1 MLRPEMPNHTKSQQ
15 EKSSRNRSQR
25 NQGNINGAMQPLFAA
40 AAFAGGEVLFVVAA
54 HLRRETGNIIAPA
67 GQNFAYDRIDALT
80 HRNYSR
86 IASIASDCVASI
98 TRLLSNVWRVPRASS
113 AAMRAISGWS

>member
-1 MLRPEMPNHTKSQQ
+1 
-15 EKSSRNRSQR
+15 
-25 NQGNINGAMQPLFAA
+25 MQPLFAA

-98 TRLLSNVWRVPRASS
+98 TRL
-113 AAMRAISGWS
+113 

>member
-1 MLRPEMPNHTKSQQ
+1 
-15 EKSSRNRSQR
+15 
-25 NQGNINGAMQPLFAA
+25 MQPLFTAA
-40 AAFAGGEVLFVVAA
+40 ALAGGEVLFVVAA

-86 IASIASDCVASI
+86 IASIAFDCVASI
-98 TRLLSNVWRVPRASS
+98 TRLCSNVWSVATAFS
-113 AAMRAISGWS
+113 AALRSISVWLFRLVICARL